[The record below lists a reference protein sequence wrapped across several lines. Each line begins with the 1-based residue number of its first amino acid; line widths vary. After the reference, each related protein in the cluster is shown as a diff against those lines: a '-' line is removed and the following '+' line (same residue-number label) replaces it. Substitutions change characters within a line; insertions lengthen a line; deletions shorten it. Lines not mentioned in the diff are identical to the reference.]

1 MRLSE
6 LLEHKDLPRDP
17 EIRGLGYQ
25 SRKVQRGD
33 LFIALVGRH
42 HDGHRFLEDARRRGA
57 VAALVEHP
65 VPEVDLL
72 QVRVPNT
79 RTAMA
84 RVAARFYGHPSRTL
98 SVFGI
103 TGTNGK
109 TTTAYLLKTFL
120 DLAGVPTGL
129 LGTIEYDL
137 LDRRLLASLT
147 TPESPD
153 LQRYLREILDAGGRA
168 AVMEVSSHSVAEH
181 RIDEVHFRYGIFTNL
196 GRDHL
201 DYHGSVEQYME
212 AKLRFLERVAEVLV
226 VNADDPRAPR
236 VIQRARATRVL
247 TFGRQPEADLRFRI
261 LRNDLY
267 GLDLELAGVFSGR
280 FSLPLPGAYNAYNL
294 LGALLAFHAFTGE
307 NPLAYQQTFLKRF
320 QGVPGRFQ
328 TLLGRG
334 APFQVIVDYAHTPDA
349 LEVLLRAVR
358 DLKPRR
364 IIVVFGAGGDRD
376 IGKRPLMA
384 RTVEQ
389 WADVLVLTS
398 DNPRSE
404 DPLAIIADLLQG
416 LQNPDEGVYVQPDRR
431 QAIALALDLAQEG
444 DVVVLAGKGHEVT
457 QTIQGQ
463 KIPFDD
469 RKVARELL
477 KERGLLP

>member
-6 LLEHKDLPRDP
+6 LLERKDLPRDP
-17 EIRGLGYQ
+17 EIRGLSYQ

-168 AVMEVSSHSVAEH
+168 
-181 RIDEVHFRYGIFTNL
+181 
-196 GRDHL
+196 
-201 DYHGSVEQYME
+201 
-212 AKLRFLERVAEVLV
+212 
-226 VNADDPRAPR
+226 
-236 VIQRARATRVL
+236 
-247 TFGRQPEADLRFRI
+247 
-261 LRNDLY
+261 
-267 GLDLELAGVFSGR
+267 
-280 FSLPLPGAYNAYNL
+280 
-294 LGALLAFHAFTGE
+294 
-307 NPLAYQQTFLKRF
+307 
-320 QGVPGRFQ
+320 
-328 TLLGRG
+328 
-334 APFQVIVDYAHTPDA
+334 
-349 LEVLLRAVR
+349 VR
-358 DLKPRR
+358 DLKPRPR
-364 IIVVFGAGGDRD
+364 RVWN
-376 IGKRPLMA
+376 RPG
-384 RTVEQ
+384 T
-389 WADVLVLTS
+389 
-398 DNPRSE
+398 P
-404 DPLAIIADLLQG
+404 
-416 LQNPDEGVYVQPDRR
+416 
-431 QAIALALDLAQEG
+431 
-444 DVVVLAGKGHEVT
+444 
-457 QTIQGQ
+457 
-463 KIPFDD
+463 
-469 RKVARELL
+469 
-477 KERGLLP
+477 